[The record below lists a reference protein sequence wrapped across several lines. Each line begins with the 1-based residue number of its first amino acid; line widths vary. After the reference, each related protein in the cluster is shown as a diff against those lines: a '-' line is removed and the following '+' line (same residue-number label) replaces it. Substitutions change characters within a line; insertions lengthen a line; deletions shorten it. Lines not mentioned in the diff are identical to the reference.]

1 MADSLADILRI
12 YDPAASLDR
21 ALTIPAPYYTDAR
34 IAELESRAVFGGSWQ
49 VAARLD
55 QLGEPGHFVTTVIAG
70 EPIVVV
76 RGQDGQLRAFYNVC
90 RHHAAAVATTP
101 EGTCDA
107 LRCPYHGWTYD
118 LAGELKTTP
127 DFAGACDFDKSA
139 NGLVPVRCETWEN
152 FVFVNLSTAG
162 AALPD
167 FLGEIVPRVAK
178 LNIDS
183 LRFFERRSY
192 ILNCNWK
199 VYVDNYLDGG
209 YHIPYLHKSLNTV
222 IDYNDYMIDCFE
234 RTVLQWSPMKVGKDA
249 ETAAVRKGEA
259 AYYWWVYPNF
269 MLNWYEGVMDTNLVR
284 PLGVDRCEVVFDFYF
299 DDTTSAAEARNRASI
314 AVGERVQQEDVDI
327 CEAVQRGLGSRA
339 YVAGR
344 LSPRREGGEHLF
356 HRLLHHDLR
365 RAIES

>member
-12 YDPAASLDR
+12 YDPAAPLDR

-34 IAELESRAVFGGSWQ
+34 IAELENRAVFGGSWQ

-55 QLGEPGHFVTTVIAG
+55 QLREPGSFVTTVIAS

-76 RGQDGQLRAFYNVC
+76 RGQDAQLRAFFNVC

-101 EGTCDA
+101 EGNCDA

-118 LAGELKTTP
+118 LAGTLKTTP

-152 FVFVNLSTAG
+152 FVFVNHSTGGDSLADS
-162 AALPD
+162 LD
-167 FLGEIVPRVAK
+167 EIVPRVAK
-178 LNIDS
+178 LNIAS

-209 YHIPYLHKSLNTV
+209 YHIP
-222 IDYNDYMIDCFE
+222 
-234 RTVLQWSPMKVGKDA
+234 
-249 ETAAVRKGEA
+249 
-259 AYYWWVYPNF
+259 
-269 MLNWYEGVMDTNLVR
+269 
-284 PLGVDRCEVVFDFYF
+284 
-299 DDTTSAAEARNRASI
+299 
-314 AVGERVQQEDVDI
+314 
-327 CEAVQRGLGSRA
+327 
-339 YVAGR
+339 
-344 LSPRREGGEHLF
+344 
-356 HRLLHHDLR
+356 
-365 RAIES
+365 

>member
-1 MADSLADILRI
+1 MADSIADILHI
-12 YDPAASLDR
+12 YNPAAPLDQ
-21 ALTIPAPYYTDAR
+21 ALTIPAPYYTDTR
-34 IAELESRAVFGGSWQ
+34 IAELESRSVFGGTWQ
-49 VAARLD
+49 VAARVD
-55 QLGEPGHFVTTVIAG
+55 QLREPGSFVATVIAG

-76 RGQDGQLRAFYNVC
+76 RGQDSKLRAFYNVC

-101 EGTCDA
+101 DGICDA

-118 LAGELKTTP
+118 LSGALKTTP
-127 DFAGACDFDKSA
+127 DFAGAGDFDKSQ
-139 NGLVPVRCETWEN
+139 NGLVPVRCEIWDN
-152 FVFVNLSTAG
+152 FVFVNLSKG
-162 AALPD
+162 GPALAE

-178 LNIDS
+178 LNLAS

-222 IDYNDYMIDCFE
+222 IDYNDYMIDCFD
-234 RTVLQWSPMKVGKDA
+234 RTVLQWSPMKVGRDA

-299 DDTTSAAEARNRASI
+299 DDTTSAAEARNQASI

-356 HRLLHHDLR
+356 HRLLHSDLTS
-365 RAIES
+365 AI